1 MQSNTRFIH
10 RCKKD
15 ALFCFQ
21 TKLKFL
27 SDTTIDKSLG
37 VTCNSDTEFADV
49 NVPVSDNNVGS
60 RLLRLMGWSGGGLG
74 KDAQGIE
81 EPVR

>member
-1 MQSNTRFIH
+1 M
-10 RCKKD
+10 
-15 ALFCFQ
+15 
-21 TKLKFL
+21 KLKFW

-37 VTCNSDTEFADV
+37 MTCKSDTPQSADV
-49 NVPVSDNNVGS
+49 NVPVSGDSVGS

-81 EPVR
+81 EPVRYG